1 MRTRSF
7 LLVLLTLIAL
17 AGLAG
22 AVYAYDTA
30 HEDTIA
36 DGVRVAGIDLG
47 GMTATQAR
55 TKLRQEILVPL
66 RRPVVVR
73 RGERTWT
80 LGWREARIAAD
91 LGSTVDR
98 AVASSRGGNLFTRT
112 LRDLTGKREDADLE
126 PAVHFSRKAVV
137 RLLDR
142 IRRSVDRKPVD
153 AEVEISG
160 AGVRSVASRPGRAVR
175 ASELHRD
182 IRAAIVSPDADRHFV
197 AHARRVEP
205 KVATRDLQRR
215 YGTILIVK
223 RDAFR
228 LELYK
233 ELKLSKTYSI
243 AVGKAGLET
252 PAGRYTI
259 QNKAIDPAWHV
270 PDSDWAGKLR
280 GKVIPGGAPDNPI
293 KARWLGVY
301 DGVGVHGTSDDAS
314 IGSQAS
320 HGCIRMHIPDVEEL
334 YDEVPVGA
342 PIYIA

>member
-1 MRTRSF
+1 VRTRPF

-17 AGLAG
+17 AGLGG
-22 AVYAYDTA
+22 AVYAYDA
-30 HEDTIA
+30 SHEETIA
-36 DGVRVAGIDLG
+36 EGVRVAGIDVG
-47 GMTATQAR
+47 GLTAAQAHAR
-55 TKLRQEILVPL
+55 LRSDILLPL
-66 RRPVVVR
+66 RRPIVVR

-91 LGSTVDR
+91 LDSTVDQ
-98 AVASSRGGNLFTRT
+98 AVAASRSGNLLTRT

-126 PAVHFSRKAVV
+126 PTVHFSRAAVI

-142 IRRSVDRKPVD
+142 IRKAIDREPVD
-153 AEVEISG
+153 AEVAISA
-160 AGVRSVASRPGRAVR
+160 AGVRPTPSRPGRAVR

-182 IRAAIVSPDADRHFV
+182 IRAAIVTPDADREFV
-197 AHARRVEP
+197 ARARRVKP
-205 KVATRDLQRR
+205 KVATSDLGDR

-233 ELKLSKTYSI
+233 RLRLAKAYPI

-301 DGVGVHGTSDDAS
+301 DGVGVHGTADDAS
-314 IGSQAS
+314 IGSRAS